1 MTDSVSSIKNLF
13 CRFYFVSSIKL
24 SILQVLSVSCINKCH
39 LVPQKPE
46 MENVISQVFFLDYI
60 QLVIPCLNCICVNF
74 CLIGILRVQFQ
85 SSFSSY
91 LSQDMEGKSHYSLF
105 NFKKKKSQPSF
116 SKLVYIISTRSDV
129 KFLFLKLNF
138 FLVVGKVV
146 VSLQVGKSARGHYNI
161 IDEV

>member
-1 MTDSVSSIKNLF
+1 
-13 CRFYFVSSIKL
+13 
-24 SILQVLSVSCINKCH
+24 
-39 LVPQKPE
+39 
-46 MENVISQVFFLDYI
+46 
-60 QLVIPCLNCICVNF
+60 
-74 CLIGILRVQFQ
+74 
-85 SSFSSY
+85 
-91 LSQDMEGKSHYSLF
+91 MEGKSHYSLF

-161 IDEV
+161 IDEVWIGAVAVGSEKKGSIWERFYR